1 MNRLRQV
8 IRNYFGFSKSETNGF
23 IVLVPLMFL
32 ILFSPA
38 FYGAVFSKSYDPNDG
53 DQQMLDSVL
62 GVWNQRVEEAL
73 EKNREP
79 EIEINLRAFNP
90 NQSSELELKTLG
102 IPAFLA
108 GRIIR
113 YREKG
118 GEFRIK
124 SDLARIYDFP
134 DSLYQELHPYI
145 SLPAKLPSKRS
156 NVVQVKSKPIEK
168 QEEIEFIAASHEPP
182 LYINLNTADTTELK
196 QLRGIGSGYSRR
208 IVKYRQLLGGFT
220 NKQQLNEVYGISDSL
235 YMSLET
241 QIYVESPSPQKLNVN
256 IANFKALNKHPYIS
270 YKQAGSILNTRSK
283 KGKFRSP
290 SDLLVVEGLDSAL
303 IQRLTPYITF

>member
-1 MNRLRQV
+1 M
-8 IRNYFGFSKSETNGF
+8 
-23 IVLVPLMFL
+23 
-32 ILFSPA
+32 
-38 FYGAVFSKSYDPNDG
+38 
-53 DQQMLDSVL
+53 
-62 GVWNQRVEEAL
+62 
-73 EKNREP
+73 
-79 EIEINLRAFNP
+79 
-90 NQSSELELKTLG
+90 
-102 IPAFLA
+102 
-108 GRIIR
+108 
-113 YREKG
+113 
-118 GEFRIK
+118 
-124 SDLARIYDFP
+124 
-134 DSLYQELHPYI
+134 
-145 SLPAKLPSKRS
+145 
-156 NVVQVKSKPIEK
+156 
-168 QEEIEFIAASHEPP
+168 
-182 LYINLNTADTTELK
+182 NTADTTELK